1 MHMPR
6 IKIFEN
12 LQLQTT
18 SPRLNVCHLQSG
30 FCSRFDEIDLRGK
43 NVVSSFIFK
52 GNLEPCAFSFLFLFL
67 LSRSCKNVTP
77 MFECLSGDYSPWR

>member
-30 FCSRFDEIDLRGK
+30 FCSRFGEIDLRGK

-52 GNLEPCAFSFLFLFL
+52 GNLEPCAFSFVSFLIFAQ
-67 LSRSCKNVTP
+67 SFMQKSNTDV
-77 MFECLSGDYSPWR
+77 